1 MATGQSATVE
11 SVRKDGRV
19 VVRAGAAKL
28 TVDAGTLEKLSGS
41 EKRKE
46 KRKQSIYASAHELV
60 SPSAP
65 SEVDLRGMTG
75 DEAQAVVEQAV
86 DAAVLGEKPLL
97 RIIHGM
103 GMITMQASTNTSVR
117 HSTLKPVPWKT
128 TTRRVPVSLLHI
140 QRIQA
145 VVTHAQPTM
154 VMRETYISTN
164 QPM

>member
-1 MATGQSATVE
+1 MVGDEVRMAGGQVAAVE
-11 SVRKDGRV
+11 SIRKDGRV

-28 TVDAGTLEKLSGS
+28 TVDAGTLEKLSGA

-65 SEVDLRGMTG
+65 GEVDLRGMTG

-86 DAAVLGEKPLL
+86 DAAILGEKPLL

-103 GMITMQASTNTSVR
+103 GTGVVR
-117 HSTLKPVPWKT
+117 ERVQRVLKAD
-128 TTRRVPVSLLHI
+128 RRVKAFAFAP
-140 QRIQA
+140 QA
-145 VVTHAQPTM
+145 QGGTGVTIA
-154 VMRETYISTN
+154 EFDL
-164 QPM
+164 